1 MKIIFENGYTY
12 DINAIEFEMDG
23 EERPVDI
30 IIAADEQ
37 TLNDLIL
44 MSMIGYN
51 IREMNVEDKFYGRA
65 SHIGLYARLFPFDV
79 FSDEEYVDVY

>member
-1 MKIIFENGYTY
+1 MKIVFENGYNYT
-12 DINAIEFEMDG
+12 INGIEFEKD
-23 EERPVDI
+23 EEGNPVDI

-37 TLNDLIL
+37 TLNGLIL
-44 MSMIGYN
+44 MSMIGCN

-79 FSDEEYVDVY
+79 LSDEKYVDVY